1 MARYDD
7 RYHHQDLTSGNPE
20 RDTMPTAEAV
30 VHTRH
35 PDRYL
40 ARLGQHASK
49 MGQHLGHRP
58 RTRNGQPPPEV
69 RHTEWSGTHGTVS
82 LDWGQWTVQAA
93 PGTLTLRAEAADEA
107 NLRRIQDMLTTRLEK
122 FGRREH
128 LAVTWQPALSPGAV

>member
-1 MARYDD
+1 
-7 RYHHQDLTSGNPE
+7 
-20 RDTMPTAEAV
+20 MPTAEAV
-30 VHTRH
+30 VHTPH

-69 RHTEWSGTHGTVS
+69 RHAEWSGTHGTVS

-128 LAVTWQPALSPGAV
+128 LTVTWQPAVSPGAAPGQAD